1 MNDAFKAEVTKAI
14 TDLQNINKQ
23 HLNRQLAFEGLM
35 TALLHRVQP
44 EALAGLQEEYEQAC
58 DHVAAQL
65 APQWQMPALWHQWS
79 SKIEQLALKHRTPPK

>member
-1 MNDAFKAEVTKAI
+1 MNEAFKAEVTKAI

-44 EALAGLQEEYEQAC
+44 EALPGLLEEYEQAC
-58 DHVAAQL
+58 DRLASQL
-65 APQWQMPALWHQWS
+65 EPKWQMPQLWQQWS
-79 SKIEQLALKHRTPPK
+79 DEIEQLALKHRTAPK